1 MSSLVR
7 ICLKAAA
14 QAPRINISR
23 PLSFT
28 QITRGQVS
36 NNEPVPAG
44 LEKYELQAKQV
55 GNDNPFDTYVLKPDA
70 GTGLYKKAPILIPSQ
85 DSTRM
90 VGCC

>member
-7 ICLKAAA
+7 ICLKKAAA

-28 QITRGQVS
+28 QITRGQAS

-55 GNDNPFDTYVLKPDA
+55 GNDVSIFLARHHFLLLNEVSVA
-70 GTGLYKKAPILIPSQ
+70 HW
-85 DSTRM
+85 
-90 VGCC
+90 